1 MSIDKG
7 MVRVGPVTSV
17 LLAASLGASV
27 TAANACVV
35 FRDFDETAFLEADLI
50 FIGDLTDYNIVTV
63 QGEFHD
69 TELAVLTYRVDQ
81 VLKGEA
87 GDKIRLQWPNSTFE
101 LPDSMKRIDATLVA
115 AVPGEAPEADWT
127 GWLRYP
133 SINALTSLPML
144 HQRPC
149 TSPSIMSV
157 APRDVAMIERWIA
170 GEAADAAQ
178 LSTDS
183 IKIVGEVPARR
194 TGQWNLAAIG
204 GAVFGVG
211 ALTAAIHR
219 RRRRRKRDR
228 APAG

>member
-1 MSIDKG
+1 
-7 MVRVGPVTSV
+7 
-17 LLAASLGASV
+17 
-27 TAANACVV
+27 
-35 FRDFDETAFLEADLI
+35 
-50 FIGDLTDYNIVTV
+50 
-63 QGEFHD
+63 
-69 TELAVLTYRVDQ
+69 
-81 VLKGEA
+81 
-87 GDKIRLQWPNSTFE
+87 
-101 LPDSMKRIDATLVA
+101 MKRIDATLVA

-133 SINALTSLPML
+133 STNALTSLPML

-149 TSPSIMSV
+149 TSASIMSV

-178 LSTDS
+178 LSTDG
-183 IKIVGEVPARR
+183 IKIAGEVPARR
-194 TGQWNLAAIG
+194 TGQCNLAAIG

-211 ALTAAIHR
+211 ALTAAINR

>member
-1 MSIDKG
+1 MLA
-7 MVRVGPVTSV
+7 VRPVTSL
-17 LLAASLGASV
+17 LLAASLGASA
-27 TAANACVV
+27 TAAKACVV

-87 GDKIRLQWPNSTFE
+87 GDKIRLQWPNSTFQ

-133 SINALTSLPML
+133 STNGLTSLPML

-178 LSTDS
+178 LSTDG
-183 IKIVGEVPARR
+183 IKIAGEVPARR
-194 TGQWNLAAIG
+194 TGQLNLLPIG
-204 GAVFGVG
+204 SGAVGV
-211 ALTAAIHR
+211 ALATLAINR
-219 RRRRRKRDR
+219 RQRRRKRDR